1 MKRRIM
7 LTAAAALLA
16 ALLDSGC
23 AFIPT
28 GLYVAGQFGSDSGIR
43 ETNPWP
49 CGNIIYGNTVLIRD
63 AWEHEDYL
71 LPPWLDRTLNL
82 ICLVPA
88 YPVSFVFDLS
98 LWPYE
103 LWRHCQLPPEEES
116 PDEERKQP

>member
-1 MKRRIM
+1 MKKMI
-7 LTAAAALLA
+7 LLA
-16 ALLDSGC
+16 TVASLMTILLESSC

-28 GLYVAGQFGSDSGIR
+28 GLYVAGQFNSDFVIR

-49 CGNIIYGNTVLIRD
+49 CGNIIYGNTVMIRD
-63 AWEHEDYL
+63 AWENEDYL

-88 YPVSFVFDLS
+88 YPVSFVFDLV

-103 LWRHCQLPPEEES
+103 LWRHCQLAPEEKS
-116 PDEERKQP
+116 QKEERKQP